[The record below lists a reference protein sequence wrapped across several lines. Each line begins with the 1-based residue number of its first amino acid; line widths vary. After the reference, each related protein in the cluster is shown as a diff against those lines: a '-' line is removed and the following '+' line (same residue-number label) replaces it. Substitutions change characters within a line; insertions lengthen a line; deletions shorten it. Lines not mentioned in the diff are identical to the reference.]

1 MVHSKP
7 ALNSGSCSVFLR
19 LMQSAVYLQKGSLI
33 FPFKCPQHKRSPD
46 RFCLSVGETARDT
59 WGGNMRGTT
68 EGGSQAT
75 LCPGSKDSL
84 GQNVCSERGIPP
96 VSSKQLQMC
105 AWPTATVHIWARFPA
120 RLPSRRLSPPR
131 LVFTTTSLRSALEKQ
146 LGRHMAGGD
155 RRSPAAAAPQY
166 RGRPEKKKKKH
177 YLGGEKEIL
186 GGGKFWGDFRRKRCR
201 H

>member
-1 MVHSKP
+1 
-7 ALNSGSCSVFLR
+7 
-19 LMQSAVYLQKGSLI
+19 
-33 FPFKCPQHKRSPD
+33 
-46 RFCLSVGETARDT
+46 
-59 WGGNMRGTT
+59 MRGTT

-166 RGRPEKKKKKH
+166 RGRPEKKKKSI
-177 YLGGEKEIL
+177 IL
-186 GGGKFWGDFRRKRCR
+186 AARRKYWAEGNFGGILEGRDADTNSASGGQRAIKSNAGAARRQSTASEAPFQHACAM
-201 H
+201 